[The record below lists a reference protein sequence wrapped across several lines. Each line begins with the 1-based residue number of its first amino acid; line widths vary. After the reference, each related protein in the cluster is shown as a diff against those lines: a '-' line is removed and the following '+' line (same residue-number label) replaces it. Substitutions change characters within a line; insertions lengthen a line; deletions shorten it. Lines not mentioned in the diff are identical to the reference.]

1 MFFNDSDHFP
11 HSIIHIHLFFNF
23 MANSKHSNNREVLEN
38 NENRLFLDMPFT
50 TLNND
55 TFEALFNYASIGILI
70 TNASGDIQMANKYIE
85 HQFGYDAGE
94 LIGKKVEILIP
105 VRYTKKHVGHRD
117 RYTSDPHSRPMGLG
131 MELSGLKK
139 DGSEFPVEV
148 SLGHYK
154 IGDDSYSLA
163 FINDITQRKETEQA
177 IIQLNAHLE
186 EKVKEGSQS
195 LAITVEQ
202 LGNQI
207 KETERKDAELER
219 VNTFLNNIW
228 NHAGAIIFVC
238 DKNGLVQ
245 FFNPAA
251 EKWLGYSSAEVVNK
265 MTLANF
271 HIKSELEQKAGELSE
286 LTGKVIKPG
295 FDVFTAVAELNQ
307 YNNQEWHYRRKNG
320 STFFVSLNVT
330 PLKDTH
336 NNISSYLGI
345 AIDISEKKKAETELL
360 AALEK
365 EKDLNELKSRFVSM
379 ASHEFR
385 TPLSAVLS
393 SAYLLSKYV
402 KTEEQPQREKHITRI
417 VGSVTSLTEILND
430 FLSVGKIEEGDIQA
444 HYREFNIEELM
455 HEIMQEVHHLLK
467 KGQTIQY
474 HHGGTSRMAYL
485 DPSMLKHI
493 VINLLS
499 NAIKFSN
506 EQSVIELTTERSG
519 RKFIIS
525 VKDNGIGI
533 PEEDVDNLFKR
544 FFRSSNVTNIQ
555 GTGLGLHIVSKYTE
569 LMNGKIEFKSKIG
582 AGTKFTITFTN
593 NN

>member
-1 MFFNDSDHFP
+1 MTHPEQNNGEALAISK
-11 HSIIHIHLFFNF
+11 IRLHL
-23 MANSKHSNNREVLEN
+23 S
-38 NENRLFLDMPFT
+38 MPFT
-50 TLNND
+50 TLDND
-55 TFEALFNYASIGILI
+55 TFHALFNYASIGILI
-70 TNASGDIQMANKYIE
+70 TNAKGEIQMANKFIE
-85 HQFGYDAGE
+85 HQFGYDEGE
-94 LIGKKVEILIP
+94 MVGMKVEALIP
-105 VRYTKKHVGHRD
+105 PRLTKRHEKHREKFNA
-117 RYTSDPHSRPMGLG
+117 DPHSRPMGLG
-131 MELSGLKK
+131 MELSGMKK

-154 IGDDSYSLA
+154 IGEDSYSLA
-163 FINDITQRKETEQA
+163 FINDITHRKETEQA

-195 LAITVEQ
+195 LAITVAQ

-238 DKNGLVQ
+238 DKEGLIQ
-245 FFNPAA
+245 FFNPSA
-251 EKWLGYSSAEVVNK
+251 EKWIGYTASEVVNK

-271 HIKSELEQKAGELSE
+271 HVESELEKRAEELSAI
-286 LTGKVIKPG
+286 TGRHVSPG
-295 FDVFTAVAELNQ
+295 FEVFTVASELNQ
-307 YNNQEWHYRRKNG
+307 GVNQEWYYRRKDG

-330 PLKDTH
+330 PLKDTYNH
-336 NNISSYLGI
+336 ISSYLGI
-345 AIDISEKKKAETELL
+345 AIDISEKKRAETELL

-365 EKDLNELKSRFVSM
+365 EKELNELKSRFVSM

-402 KTEEQPQREKHITRI
+402 KTEEQPNREKHIQRI
-417 VGSVTSLTEILND
+417 VSSVTSLTEILND
-430 FLSVGKIEEGDIQA
+430 FLSVGKIEEGDITA
-444 HYREFNIEELM
+444 HYNEFDIKEL
-455 HEIMQEVHHLLK
+455 MQEVIQEVNHLLK
-467 KGQTIQY
+467 KGQTISY
-474 HHGGTSRMAYL
+474 NHTGKETRVYL

-499 NAIKFSN
+499 NAVKFSN
-506 EQSVIELTTERSG
+506 ENAVVELATKAKDKKLT
-519 RKFIIS
+519 IS

-533 PEEDVDNLFKR
+533 PEEDIQNLFKR

-555 GTGLGLHIVSKYTE
+555 GTGLGLHIVSKYTD
-569 LMNGKIEFKSKIG
+569 LMNGKIECESKIG
-582 AGTKFTITFTN
+582 EGTKFTITFN
-593 NN
+593 NNIQQ

>member
-1 MFFNDSDHFP
+1 M
-11 HSIIHIHLFFNF
+11 LT
-23 MANSKHSNNREVLEN
+23 NSEKG
-38 NENRLFLDMPFT
+38 LFLGMPFT
-50 TLNND
+50 TLTND

-70 TNASGDIQMANKYIE
+70 TNAAGEIQMANKYIE
-85 HQFGYDAGE
+85 HQFGYESGE
-94 LIGKKVEILIP
+94 LIGEKVEVLVP
-105 VRYTKKHVGHRD
+105 QRYTKRHVGHRE
-117 RYTSDPHSRPMGLG
+117 RYSADPHSRPMGLG

-186 EKVKEGSQS
+186 QKVKEGSQS
-195 LAITVEQ
+195 LAITVDQ

-238 DKNGLVQ
+238 NNDGLIQ

-251 EKWLGYSSAEVVNK
+251 ENSLGYSSKEVVNK
-265 MTLANF
+265 MTLADF
-271 HIKSELEQKAGELSE
+271 HIKSELEQKAKELSE
-286 LTGKVIKPG
+286 IKGKKIKAG
-295 FDVFTAVAELNQ
+295 FDVFIATAELNQ
-307 YNNQEWHYRRKNG
+307 NNNQEWHYKRKDG

-330 PLKDTH
+330 PLKDTQ

-360 AALEK
+360 AALDKEK
-365 EKDLNELKSRFVSM
+365 ELNELKSRFVSM

-393 SAYLLSKYV
+393 SAYLLSRYV
-402 KTEEQPQREKHITRI
+402 KTEDQPQREKHIQRI
-417 VGSVTSLTEILND
+417 VSSVTSLTEILND
-430 FLSVGKIEEGDIQA
+430 FLSVGKIEEGDIRA
-444 HYREFNIEELM
+444 NYREFDIKQL
-455 HEIMQEVHHLLK
+455 MQEVIHEVDHLLK
-467 KGQTIQY
+467 KEQAISYNHIGNE
-474 HHGGTSRMAYL
+474 ALVYL

-493 VINLLS
+493 IINLLS

-506 EQSVIELTTERSG
+506 EQSVIEMTT
-519 RKFIIS
+519 KKAAKKIVIS

-533 PEEDVDNLFKR
+533 PEEDTQNLFKR

-569 LMNGKIEFKSKIG
+569 LMNGKIDCESKIG
-582 AGTKFTITFTN
+582 EGTKFTITFIN
-593 NN
+593 NQ